1 MIPDSKV
8 FYKLTDKDGR
18 TKAAYTNALQW
29 GVGISHAA
37 TGKAGQPLCSDG
49 YIHCYD
55 HPLVGVLRNCQDGK
69 YGPGARMWECWGEGE
84 FLAEDLK
91 CGFRRLTIL
100 REIPLPVVTPQ
111 QAVRWGILCSLE
123 VYHEKSYVR
132 WATWWLDG
140 TERSADVSNIVRNN
154 AYIISTYGDCSTTTS
169 AYAAYAAAA
178 AAYAAAAPSAF
189 PSSDAYVSVYVASS
203 SVFHAAK
210 CAIDFGALAEQAVAE
225 ETCDAL

>member
-55 HPLVGVLRNCQDGK
+55 HPLVGVLRDCQDGR

-111 QAVRWGILCSLE
+111 QAVRWGILCSQE

-132 WATWWLDG
+132 WATGWLDG
-140 TERSADVSNIVRNN
+140 TERSADVANIVRNN
-154 AYIISTYGDCSTTTS
+154 AYVISTYGDCSTTTAAYAAYTAAYVAYV
-169 AYAAYAAAA
+169 AYAAYAT
-178 AAYAAAAPSAF
+178 
-189 PSSDAYVSVYVASS
+189 
-203 SVFHAAK
+203 AK
-210 CAIDFGALAEQAVAE
+210 KGMQIKILNYGLGLLKGTNKQEVGR
-225 ETCDAL
+225 